1 MRVTIAGSGDA
12 FGSGGRFQACTHIA
26 PSHAPAILIDCG
38 TTSLTALRSL
48 DLDPGEVTLVA
59 VTHLHGDHFGG
70 LPFLVL
76 DGQFRRRTTDL
87 RIIGPP
93 GTRRR
98 LTETMEALFP
108 GSSTVTRRFTTV
120 VDEIAPDET
129 LSVPSHG
136 LHIEAHP
143 ADHSAGAPALSLRLT
158 LANRTLA
165 FSGDTAWTPTLP
177 EVAADSD
184 LFLCEGYTWGR
195 KVPGHMEVTDLV
207 NNRETLN
214 TTRLLLTHPSPG
226 VLDQQATLPFELAS
240 DGTTVDIPDSPPPPD
255 G

>member
-26 PSHAPAILIDCG
+26 PSHGPVILVDCG
-38 TTSLTALRSL
+38 TTSLTALRAL
-48 DLDPGEVTLVA
+48 GLDPGEVGLVA
-59 VTHLHGDHFGG
+59 ITHLHGDHFGG

-87 RIIGPP
+87 RVIGPP
-93 GTRRR
+93 GTRQR
-98 LTETMEALFP
+98 LTEAMETLFP
-108 GSSTVTRRFTTV
+108 GSSTVPRRFKTI

-129 LSVPSHG
+129 KSLPSHA
-136 LHIEAHP
+136 LHVKAHP

-165 FSGDTAWTPTLP
+165 FSGDTAWTPALAT
-177 EVAADSD
+177 VAADTD

-195 KVPGHMEVTDLV
+195 KVPGHMDIADLITHHK
-207 NNRETLN
+207 TLT
-214 TTRLLLTHPSPG
+214 TTRLLLTHPSPD
-226 VLDQQATLPFELAS
+226 VLDQRATLPFELAS
-240 DGTTVDIPDSPPPPD
+240 DGTTVDVPPVPTP
-255 G
+255 